1 MLNSLRRE
9 RDHSQKEMSLIYLLF
24 NELSTNH
31 FAFPIKTV
39 QIVRG
44 NTLVIHPAM
53 YNKTGN
59 IVARFLSRHTVL
71 TLNGFNSIKDL
82 LSHFAKVS
90 LFPQITKQF
99 KRKADK
105 TLKNQPFPDWV
116 SRKIVKI

>member
-1 MLNSLRRE
+1 MGTRKVPICAIWRRE
-9 RDHSQKEMSLIYLLF
+9 RYHSQKEMSLIYLLF

-59 IVARFLSRHTVL
+59 IVARFLSRHAVL

-82 LSHFAKVS
+82 LSYYAKVV
-90 LFPQITKQF
+90 LLHRITK
-99 KRKADK
+99 
-105 TLKNQPFPDWV
+105 
-116 SRKIVKI
+116 

>member
-1 MLNSLRRE
+1 
-9 RDHSQKEMSLIYLLF
+9 
-24 NELSTNH
+24 
-31 FAFPIKTV
+31 
-39 QIVRG
+39 
-44 NTLVIHPAM
+44 M

-59 IVARFLSRHTVL
+59 IVARFLSRHAVL

-99 KRKADK
+99 KQKADK
-105 TLKNQPFPDWV
+105 MLQNQSFPDWL